1 MSKKSKR
8 KAFNDKRMLP
18 TRGRAEQIKNKSNVA
33 RRRME
38 RENDRSRAWSW
49 AIRRGSIKTEEDGTM
64 TAQGK
69 PLTDYSHA
77 TLGEFLRLKGYEVPH
92 STTKENIIHGIRA
105 WSEQRKPNAEET
117 MLPRV
122 TPKVEH
128 TWESEREFTRNDE
141 ERSSL
146 RSKVQSLEF
155 KVCELEHTMKKIAKK
170 ETPREQSKSK
180 ETIVG
185 MYNAGNDC
193 WLIVAIRAIQMMYY
207 EVFEKG
213 DPESSY
219 IFYLFKEPDYLTDV
233 VQHMVRSIRM
243 IGADVRN
250 KYFTKKGLLNNRLLK
265 VAIMQDNRSV
275 FKDSGQWDGF
285 EGFKYLH
292 DQMEQY
298 TKDLEHRKILPPID
312 EDVLSRL
319 FLYKGVECSHFRTKI
334 LLENLSSRCRDN
346 KTVLGMKYHCKH
358 CSHKWDELEVWDEL
372 LLPNPRNEGTGRVGL
387 EVLLRNKFS
396 GLRHQQNLPCKKC
409 KDDTG
414 INMREVI
421 AVTPKNLVIQIG
433 RSGLDLGKD
442 NTPVDPPLEGLYFGG
457 DIYDLSMTMH
467 HETYEETDTEL
478 SGHYFAYRRFQE
490 EWVLCDDAALT
501 TVPDGTITEKL
512 RSDGKTISALFYYR
526 RE

>member
-1 MSKKSKR
+1 
-8 KAFNDKRMLP
+8 
-18 TRGRAEQIKNKSNVA
+18 
-33 RRRME
+33 
-38 RENDRSRAWSW
+38 
-49 AIRRGSIKTEEDGTM
+49 
-64 TAQGK
+64 
-69 PLTDYSHA
+69 
-77 TLGEFLRLKGYEVPH
+77 
-92 STTKENIIHGIRA
+92 
-105 WSEQRKPNAEET
+105 
-117 MLPRV
+117 
-122 TPKVEH
+122 
-128 TWESEREFTRNDE
+128 
-141 ERSSL
+141 
-146 RSKVQSLEF
+146 
-155 KVCELEHTMKKIAKK
+155 
-170 ETPREQSKSK
+170 
-180 ETIVG
+180 

-207 EVFEKG
+207 EEFEKG

-219 IFYLFKEPDYLTDV
+219 ISYLFKEPDYLTDV

-250 KYFTKKGLLNNRLLK
+250 KYFTKKGLLNNRHLK
-265 VAIMQDNRSV
+265 IAIMQDNRSV
-275 FKDSGQWDGF
+275 FKNSGQWDGF

-298 TKDLEHRKILPPID
+298 TKDLEHREILPPID

-467 HETYEETDTEL
+467 HETYEETDTGL